1 MLYVLASLA
10 LPALMGLVAIS
21 VYQPDVLIQHPW
33 IEYLFW
39 SCLGAGVVKAALDLF
54 HSFVDSLPS
63 ARNLSDLG

>member
-21 VYQPDVLIQHPW
+21 VYQPEVLIHHPW

-39 SCLGAGVVKAALDLF
+39 SCLGAGVFKAALDLF
-54 HSFVDSLPS
+54 HSVVDSLPS
-63 ARNLSDLG
+63 SSAPSQWS